1 MMHTRISRPLL
12 IPLALLAIFAAGC
25 DRPANPDLTA
35 EVARLNSELEAAQLQ
50 LEAAEKAGTMK
61 KQDAAIAAAG
71 NATKMPPPAP
81 PAPDTSGV
89 QKDAQIITLQ
99 AQMAELK
106 KRDVFAFADASA
118 AMQSG
123 GNNVAL
129 ERYQQFLKDFPN
141 SPLAADA
148 DRAIAE
154 LTTTKEREARARTLL
169 IDPRRP
175 ERDILQ
181 HFAKATVTV
190 KEIAPLLKNRTQ
202 ADVVKLLGQP
212 NQLFRDGKELGYT
225 DRVIDPANGA
235 RDTLVIGFED
245 DLVSTL
251 RAGYLGKPVKP

>member
-1 MMHTRISRPLL
+1 MMPTRIPRPLL
-12 IPLALLAIFAAGC
+12 IPLALLGIFAAGC
-25 DRPANPDLTA
+25 DRAPGPDLSG
-35 EVARLNSELEAAQLQ
+35 EVERLNSELEATRLK
-50 LEAAEKAGTMK
+50 LDSAEKASVTK
-61 KQDAAIAAAG
+61 KPDVAIATTTDV
-71 NATKMPPPAP
+71 TKNPL
-81 PAPDTSGV
+81 PAPDASGV
-89 QKDAQIITLQ
+89 QKDAQLITLQ

-123 GNNVAL
+123 GNIVAL
-129 ERYQQFLKDFPN
+129 EHYQQFLKDFPN

-181 HFAKATVTV
+181 HFTDRIATV

-225 DRVIDPANGA
+225 DRVIDSANGA
-235 RDTLVIGFED
+235 KDTLVVGFED
-245 DLVSTL
+245 DIVSTL
-251 RAGYLGKPVKP
+251 RAGYLGKPLKP

>member
-1 MMHTRISRPLL
+1 MMPTRISRPLL
-12 IPLALLAIFAAGC
+12 IPIALLGIFAAGC
-25 DRPANPDLTA
+25 DRAAGPDLTA
-35 EVARLNSELEAAQLQ
+35 EVQRLNSELEATRVK
-50 LEAAEKAGTMK
+50 LEAAEKSGVTK
-61 KQDAAIAAAG
+61 KQDIAIATAAD
-71 NATKMPPPAP
+71 ATKNPA
-81 PAPDTSGV
+81 PAPDASGV
-89 QKDAQIITLQ
+89 QKDAQIVTLQ
-99 AQMAELK
+99 AQMTELK

-123 GNNVAL
+123 GSNVAL

-154 LTTTKEREARARTLL
+154 LTTSKEREARARTLL

-181 HFAKATVTV
+181 HFADATVSV
-190 KEIAPLLKNRTQ
+190 KEITPILKNRTK

-225 DRVIDPANGA
+225 DRVIDSASGA
-235 RDTLVIGFED
+235 KETLVIGFED
-245 DLVSTL
+245 DIVSTL